1 MRRSRTALLGLVV
14 LGVVCAGCVS
24 PQAPQA
30 TTTPESATGTPT
42 ATSPAAESK
51 TVTTTERE
59 SDPETQTVTTGYTT
73 DCPYALH
80 VDVASEGQRS
90 RTDRVLAYSDLSP
103 ARQREFDA
111 ARADGSTEL
120 GETLPETW
128 AGPRIVSYRG
138 EQYYAVAAVC

>member
-14 LGVVCAGCVS
+14 LGVVWAGCVS

-30 TTTPESATGTPT
+30 TATPESTAGT
-42 ATSPAAESK
+42 ATPPATEST
-51 TVTTTERE
+51 TVTGTERE
-59 SDPETQTVTTGYTT
+59 PGPESQTVTTGYTT
-73 DCPYALH
+73 DCPHALH
-80 VDVASEGQRS
+80 VDIASAGQRS
-90 RTDRVLAYSDLSP
+90 RTDRVLAYSDLAP

-128 AGPRIVSYRG
+128 AGPRIVNYRG
-138 EQYYAVAAVC
+138 EQYYAVASVC